1 MTIYEVLSRPLY
13 LDVYDTEFL
22 CLESSKMFKIIML
35 VRKKASLTREEF
47 IKLWEVHSQKVIKY
61 KEVLHIKDYAK
72 TFPFIPTDEKSTTQ
86 RETLPFEFDAMGEL
100 WYENKEDFI
109 QARNTPEGQK
119 ALADLREDE
128 LKFVDMAASVMWL
141 GMEERIF

>member
-1 MTIYEVLSRPLY
+1 
-13 LDVYDTEFL
+13 
-22 CLESSKMFKIIML
+22 
-35 VRKKASLTREEF
+35 
-47 IKLWEVHSQKVIKY
+47 
-61 KEVLHIKDYAK
+61 
-72 TFPFIPTDEKSTTQ
+72 
-86 RETLPFEFDAMGEL
+86 MGEL
-100 WYENKEDFI
+100 WYKKKEDFI

>member
-1 MTIYEVLSRPLY
+1 
-13 LDVYDTEFL
+13 
-22 CLESSKMFKIIML
+22 MFKIIMF

-47 IKLWEVHSQKVIKY
+47 IKLWEAHSQKVIKY
-61 KEVLHIKDYAK
+61 KEVLLIKDYTK
-72 TFPFIPTDEKSTTQ
+72 TFPFFPTDEKSATQ

-100 WYENKEDFI
+100 WYEHKEDFI

-128 LKFVDMAASVMWL
+128 LKFVDMASSVMWL
-141 GMEERIF
+141 GTEERIFDKNR

>member
-1 MTIYEVLSRPLY
+1 MPSRFLY
-13 LDVYDTEFL
+13 LDAYDTEFL

-35 VRKKASLTREEF
+35 VRKKASLTGEEF
-47 IKLWEVHSQKVIKY
+47 IKLWEAHSQKVIKY

-86 RETLPFEFDAMGEL
+86 RETLPFEFDAMGE
-100 WYENKEDFI
+100 FI